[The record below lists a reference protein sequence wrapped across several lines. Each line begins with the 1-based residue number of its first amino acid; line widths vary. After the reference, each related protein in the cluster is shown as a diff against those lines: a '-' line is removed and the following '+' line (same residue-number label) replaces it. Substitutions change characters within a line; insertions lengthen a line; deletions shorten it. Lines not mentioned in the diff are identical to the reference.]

1 MNIQPFQSLVKE
13 KCGLCFE
20 AEKVAVLNDGILA
33 RMTQCGLTKDAEY
46 LACLRWDDDEFHS
59 LVNLLT
65 VNETY
70 FFREPAH
77 LDLLADKLL
86 PEMLAC
92 KTPSEP
98 VRILCAGCSTGE
110 EPYSVMM
117 RLFEK
122 FGPGIRGL
130 VSIVGVDIDSAAL
143 SRAEQ
148 GVYSGLSFRDFPEV
162 LRDKYFEKLGGDRYR
177 VQDFLR
183 ERISFRKL
191 NLLSDQYPD
200 LLCGLDA
207 IFYRNVS
214 IYFDSP
220 TQLSIF
226 NRLSG
231 CLRERGWL
239 FVSSTETLSHQ
250 QGVLALVELNGVF
263 CFQKNGALDKGDG
276 KKHVGRE
283 PAGREPEAV
292 KRRDVRRDLSAL
304 RPAPAALPK
313 QSRPKQAVTF
323 DDALSMARKKNYAES
338 LKCLEQLLEQ
348 DPSLLKAYMLKAGV
362 LINMKRLEEAEMVCN
377 QGIARE
383 RWHLEGHLLLGLIA
397 KLKNDHETALKRFK
411 EAVYIQSSCWLGH
424 FYLAEIQMARK
435 ETRQAIREYQIVTK
449 LLDKGDLADHGLTF
463 FPLAFPAE
471 QIKHLCLFNLKK
483 LGQGN

>member
-33 RMTQCGLTKDAEY
+33 RMAQCGLTRDTEY
-46 LACLRWDDDEFHS
+46 LACLRQDDDEFHS

-86 PEMLAC
+86 PEMLPY

-117 RLFEK
+117 KLFEK
-122 FGPGIRGL
+122 FGTSIRGL
-130 VSIVGVDIDSAAL
+130 VSIIGVDIDSAVLA
-143 SRAEQ
+143 RAEQ
-148 GVYSGLSFRDFPEV
+148 GAYSGLSFRDFPDV

-177 VQDFLR
+177 VKDFIR
-183 ERISFRKL
+183 ERVSFRKL
-191 NLLSDQYPD
+191 NLLSDLYPEI
-200 LLCGLDA
+200 LSGLDA

-214 IYFDSP
+214 IYFDAP
-220 TQLSIF
+220 TQLNIF

-231 CLRERGWL
+231 CLREKGWL
-239 FVSSTETLSHQ
+239 FVSSTETLSHHH
-250 QGVLALVELNGVF
+250 GVLALVELNGVF
-263 CFQKNGALDKGDG
+263 CFQKNSEPGRGDRKKPVG
-276 KKHVGRE
+276 K
-283 PAGREPEAV
+283 EPEAV
-292 KRRDVRRDLSAL
+292 KTRDVRRALSAL
-304 RPAPAALPK
+304 RPVPADLPK
-313 QSRPKQAVTF
+313 QTANRQSKQPISF

-338 LKCLEQLLEQ
+338 LKCLDLLLEQ
-348 DPSLLKAYMLKAGV
+348 DQSLMKAYMLKAGV
-362 LINMKRLEEAEMVCN
+362 LINMKRLDEAEKVCK
-377 QGIARE
+377 QSIARE

-397 KLKNDHETALKRFK
+397 KLKNDHETALKIFK

-424 FYLAEIQMARK
+424 FYLAEIQVARK
-435 ETRQAIREYQIVTK
+435 ETKQAIREYQIVTK
-449 LLDKGDLADHGLTF
+449 LLEKGELADQGLTF

-483 LGQGN
+483 LGQGI